1 MFKDDLWRWM
11 WKPSLILVYN
21 LWPLSSLCCDRL
33 WRDFDRQLMLSVS
46 WVHSVSRPGSGL
58 QGVPA
63 EISSC
68 WIVCGKCR
76 VLVTWGLRLGVQP
89 RKGVL
94 LSCPVG
100 SGLSVCWQS
109 LSADGGL
116 LMWKLRT
123 RLWSGLWVK
132 YWLWHKSEW
141 SSVSQWLLNSDEPCA
156 HDCEAIYL
164 VRESLCLMEGKKS
177 ENSFLHKRTSTK
189 CFSGVPWS
197 DFFFFFKG
205 FTTFKHVESVN
216 FSLACS
222 KLWFYFAFHLLV
234 LTHYKTFHI
243 FHKLNTHFPFRHLIP
258 FLAICSSTCDWIKSV
273 WFACLNKTKTQ
284 LHLSN

>member
-21 LWPLSSLCCDRL
+21 LSSLCCDRL

-68 WIVCGKCR
+68 GIVCGKCR
-76 VLVTWGLRLGVQP
+76 VLVTWGLRLDVQP

-94 LSCPVG
+94 LSCPVR

-109 LSADGGL
+109 FSAD
-116 LMWKLRT
+116 RT

-132 YWLWHKSEW
+132 DWLWHKSEW

-156 HDCEAIYL
+156 HNCEAIYL

-177 ENSFLHKRTSTK
+177 ENSFLHKRTSYK
-189 CFSGVPWS
+189 MFFWCAMIR
-197 DFFFFFKG
+197 FFFFFLK
-205 FTTFKHVESVN
+205 VSQ
-216 FSLACS
+216 
-222 KLWFYFAFHLLV
+222 LLNM
-234 LTHYKTFHI
+234 
-243 FHKLNTHFPFRHLIP
+243 LNL
-258 FLAICSSTCDWIKSV
+258 
-273 WFACLNKTKTQ
+273 
-284 LHLSN
+284 